1 VKQRKVEE
9 RNQQLMQ
16 ELQQERSR
24 RQLLQL
30 DWASLENTLKLS
42 FPVLSDALSLVAA
55 RLVVAEDLG
64 LSLFLDQTHVQ
75 TGEYVVSYVL
85 PDSPAAEQE
94 KIQPGDIVREIDGFS
109 LHRKTVAEVD
119 KMLITTKLGS
129 TVSMLVF
136 KAQDASL
143 EPNLV
148 IMKRQRLVPSS
159 SPPLTQARR
168 SLLGP
173 DLTDVIAT
181 ATGELSAAMAVDSS
195 SEVY

>member
-1 VKQRKVEE
+1 
-9 RNQQLMQ
+9 
-16 ELQQERSR
+16 
-24 RQLLQL
+24 
-30 DWASLENTLKLS
+30 
-42 FPVLSDALSLVAA
+42 
-55 RLVVAEDLG
+55 VVAEDLG
-64 LSLFLDQTHVQ
+64 LSLFLDHA
-75 TGEYVVSYVL
+75 GDYVVSYVL
-85 PDSPAAEQE
+85 PDSSAAEQE

-159 SPPLTQARR
+159 SPQARR

>member
-1 VKQRKVEE
+1 MKQRKVEE

-148 IMKRQRLVPSS
+148 IMKRPRLVPSS
-159 SPPLTQARR
+159 SPQARR